1 MLSWW
6 ICLGKHSVAS
16 RMVWWK
22 TRGVSQIQLAACPV
36 VGLRCGLCGSGT
48 GAEQKG
54 ETGERG
60 GDSSS
65 KALHTILKMRSL
77 RGIMENH

>member
-6 ICLGKHSVAS
+6 ICLRKHSVAS
-16 RMVWWK
+16 GMVWWK
-22 TRGVSQIQLAACPV
+22 PRGVSQTQRAARPV

-48 GAEQKG
+48 GAEQEG

-77 RGIMENH
+77 